1 MDRGIYIAMSG
12 AKQTMLA
19 QAVNSHNLANANTT
33 GFKADMAQFRSM
45 PVYGEGLPTRVYA
58 MTERHAIDFNSGTI
72 QQTDRELDISL
83 QGDGWIAVLAENGEE
98 AYTRAGDLH
107 TTSDGLLLTG
117 TGLAVLGN
125 GGPISIPPSEKMEIG
140 NDGTISIIT
149 LGDSAATLAAIDR
162 IKLVNPDN
170 SLLAKGTDG
179 LFRMKDGSAAESVAE
194 VRIVS
199 GSVETSNVSIVDSMV
214 TMIELSRNF
223 EMQIKM
229 METLSKNEEA
239 SAQLMRIS

>member
-33 GFKADMAQFRSM
+33 GFKSDLAQFRSM
-45 PVYGEGLPTRVYA
+45 PMYGPGVPSRVYA
-58 MTERHAIDFNSGTI
+58 MTENHAIDFSSGTI

-83 QGDGWIAVLAENGEE
+83 QSDGWIAVQAENGEE

-107 TTSDGLLLTG
+107 ATPDGLLLTG
-117 TGLAVLGN
+117 TGLAVLGG

-140 NDGTISIIT
+140 NDGTISVIAI
-149 LGDSAATLAAIDR
+149 GDSAATLAVIDR
-162 IKLVNPDN
+162 IKLVNPDF
-170 SLLAKGTDG
+170 SELIKGKDG
-179 LFRMKDGSAAESVAE
+179 LFRMKDGSAADANAE

-199 GSVETSNVSIVDSMV
+199 GSIEASNVSIVDSMV

-223 EMQIKM
+223 EMQVKM
-229 METLSKNEEA
+229 METISKNEEA